1 MKRLLS
7 RKGAAEYLDISQR
20 RLDELTRVG
29 ALAAKRDGRSVKYD
43 ITELDRY
50 ASDLPD
56 WEPRS
61 VDS

>member
-50 ASDLPD
+50 ASDLHD